1 MKNNQRIVF
10 LGTPAFA
17 VLPLQRIVEAGYNVV
32 AVVTNRDK
40 KAGRKNI
47 LTPPPVKTY
56 ALSQNIPVYQYDKI
70 RTEGVEDMKALAP
83 DLMITCAFGQILSQ
97 EILDIPR
104 LGVYNVHG
112 SLLPKFR
119 GASPVQAA
127 VLCGE
132 EQTGITVM
140 KTEVGLDS
148 GDMLLKKSMPLRRE
162 TADELFEKLSVLG
175 AEAILEALPLI
186 LSGAPHLEKQD
197 PGQVTKTGMIRK
209 ENSFIDW
216 QRSAWEIDCFVRGM
230 YSSPGARTLLLGEEV
245 KILAGYGEKVAPGNG
260 DSQNGAGQKDFAQNH
275 SAPKNSACNTEN
287 CDTCGKNRAE
297 CTAFALP
304 EQGKTYVPGTVISAG
319 KGGVFVACGKAG
331 EEVFRLDTVQFP
343 GGKAV
348 SAKDAALGRKLMIGQ
363 VFSMPETP
371 EKAEA

>member
-17 VLPLQRIVEAGYNVV
+17 VLPLQSIVEAGYNVI

-70 RTEGVEDMKALAP
+70 RAEGVEDMKALAP

-132 EQTGITVM
+132 KQTGITVM

-148 GDMLLKKSMPLRRE
+148 GDLLLKKSLPIRRE
-162 TADELFEKLSVLG
+162 TSDELFEKLSALG

-186 LSGAPHLEKQD
+186 LSGTPHLEQQD
-197 PGQVTKTGMIRK
+197 PDQVTRTGLIRK
-209 ENSFIDW
+209 EDSFIDW
-216 QRSAWEIDCFVRGM
+216 QKSAWEIDCFVRGM
-230 YSSPGARTLLLGEEV
+230 FSSPGARTLLSGEEV
-245 KILAGYGEKVAPGNG
+245 KILAGYGEKRLS
-260 DSQNGAGQKDFAQNH
+260 SQENT
-275 SAPKNSACNTEN
+275 ACSDEN
-287 CDTCGKNRAE
+287 NRTYDQNRAGCE
-297 CTAFALP
+297 SCGLSDR
-304 EQGKTYVPGTVISAG
+304 GGTYAPGTVISAG
-319 KGGVFVACGKAG
+319 KGGVFVACGKG
-331 EEVFRLDTVQFP
+331 GKEIFRLDTVQFP

-348 SAKDAALGRKLMIGQ
+348 SAGDAALGRKLLAGQ
-363 VFSMPETP
+363 VFSVPEKP